1 MKKVLFTFTILA
13 LLTSIYVFYPDNS
26 SPNIVNIDTAQLP
39 EPPEPETDKLIE
51 ETPLVMEQ
59 SSLEKKDTA
68 VFLLDVSV
76 EIELKLS
83 VKDKVS
89 NNNNEVKQAFY
100 LFAHRTS
107 QNNKWRMGIQPLDES
122 KQIIIGV
129 PISYV
134 DVIWNDNHS
143 IASIDLLEIDE
154 KHPNSKISDIL
165 WQMSFLESSKKQAS
179 IPFSGENLKYTYQ
192 TNKNSVSRALN
203 GFNKK
208 VYETVIDKW
217 TLTQKS
223 DEVLTGIDKIKFYL
237 NLESKSNGKGQA
249 ILAFNLLVQNV
260 SDSYAGTL
268 PDFKLGN
275 QLPNSEFNVYAKQMR
290 DEQEAE
296 VLITS
301 KDDVIKYIGEFA
313 TSFDADMLKEVGEYA
328 IKMDILDLKLLL
340 DAEGLT
346 DKKQSFLTHAI
357 ELAGGEA
364 ANALLLTLMEDK
376 TLSVANRYRS
386 MLSLGNLPEQ
396 SIDNFNAVKALAL
409 ESGIDSALMHN
420 AAIQMV
426 NIARKID
433 SETIEL
439 SKQALNEYL
448 EQDGAHREAYLVSLG
463 QLNSA
468 DDYLTVLDDLKSDSS
483 VAKSAAAKIVVNS
496 ALLNVT
502 EAIDLVKKEYIL
514 EENAQVLTAYNVLIA
529 KSDFNDD
536 FYKGVYA
543 VIEKTNKVA
552 ARRIRL
558 EALTSTSNA
567 CIQHQEFLEL
577 YVGSTN
583 VHPDNV
589 KMVKSRCVNLG
600 YF

>member
-26 SPNIVNIDTAQLP
+26 SSNIVNIDTAQLP
-39 EPPEPETDKLIE
+39 ESPEPETDKLIE

-192 TNKNSVSRALN
+192 TNENSVSRALN

-249 ILAFNLLVQNV
+249 ILAFNLLVKNV

-346 DKKQSFLTHAI
+346 DKEQSFLTHAI

-396 SIDNFNAVKALAL
+396 SIGNFNAVKALAL